1 MEQKDEKRNSWQKWQ
16 LIIALIATVL
26 LALMAGTL
34 AWLTYVRRLQTATLV
49 DMPNLIIQG
58 PYGADS
64 APIELGDI
72 DVTDG
77 SSRQYVFSISA
88 INADYYKLQLAHTT
102 NIPFHY
108 TIYPAKLDGN
118 TGTVVE
124 VAGHNYTYSKPLA
137 GGYLNQDATTGI
149 ANSSKHTESYGDYT
163 FVQENVEPL
172 YWQSSIVQV
181 VDARDYY
188 VLDVS
193 WKPPLTNNK
202 ETDII
207 YLTVVTETKENAE
220 QTGEGT

>member
-1 MEQKDEKRNSWQKWQ
+1 MEPNEEKQNKWQKYQ
-16 LIIALIATVL
+16 LLLALIATAL

-102 NIPFHY
+102 NLPYKY
-108 TIYPAKLDGN
+108 TISPLFLIYIIPHFQKN
-118 TGTVVE
+118 T
-124 VAGHNYTYSKPLA
+124 SCFSL
-137 GGYLNQDATTGI
+137 L
-149 ANSSKHTESYGDYT
+149 
-163 FVQENVEPL
+163 L
-172 YWQSSIVQV
+172 
-181 VDARDYY
+181 
-188 VLDVS
+188 
-193 WKPPLTNNK
+193 
-202 ETDII
+202 
-207 YLTVVTETKENAE
+207 
-220 QTGEGT
+220 